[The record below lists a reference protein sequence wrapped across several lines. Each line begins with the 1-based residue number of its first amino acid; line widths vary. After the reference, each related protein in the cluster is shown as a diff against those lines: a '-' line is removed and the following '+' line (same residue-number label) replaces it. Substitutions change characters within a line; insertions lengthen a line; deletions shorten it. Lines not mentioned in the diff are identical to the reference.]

1 MMPDRRHR
9 RQAQDQAGLE
19 LPQLG
24 WYADQEFTDE
34 SDRRTVATLF
44 SAMRPRCI
52 SFAAMPLRQ
61 GFMRPLA
68 AQQILAKLLQNLH
81 DDKRDRHS
89 Q

>member
-9 RQAQDQAGLE
+9 GQAQDQAGLE
-19 LPQLG
+19 LPQFG
-24 WYADQEFTDE
+24 RYADQEFTDE

-52 SFAAMPLRQ
+52 SIAAMPLRQ

-68 AQQILAKLLQNLH
+68 ARA
-81 DDKRDRHS
+81 DPGETPPEFA
-89 Q
+89 

>member
-19 LPQLG
+19 LPQHG
-24 WYADQEFTDE
+24 RDADQEFSDE
-34 SDRRTVATLF
+34 SDRWAVATFF
-44 SAMRPRCI
+44 SAMRPRRI
-52 SFAAMPLRQ
+52 SFAAMTLLQ